1 MSLEDGQV
9 VERHVCYPCM
19 KYPEVEQGK
28 VTAEILEIM
37 TPQGEI
43 KYKCGRGMN
52 NCSVLAALMKK

>member
-1 MSLEDGQV
+1 
-9 VERHVCYPCM
+9 M